1 MNMDVV
7 DLLKNAPGL
16 LEALQQ
22 TGVPQDK
29 LSSLGG
35 AIGDQLGGSDGFDL
49 TDLLGG
55 LDLDNFT
62 SKINADSL
70 AEQVGIS
77 PEIAN
82 QAIALIGP
90 IIADFS
96 PGNLGSIVGKLFD

>member
-1 MNMDVV
+1 MDVGE
-7 DLLKNAPGL
+7 LLKNAPGL

-22 TGVPQDK
+22 TGVPADK

-35 AIGDQLGGSDGFDL
+35 ALGDQLGGSDGFDF

-55 LDLDNFT
+55 LDLDNFM
-62 SKINADSL
+62 SKVDAGSL
-70 AEQVGIS
+70 AEQIGIT
-77 PEIAN
+77 PEVAT

-96 PGNLGSIVGKLFD
+96 PGNLGSLVGKLFD